1 MGPLFILHKDRC
13 PHCIPSSVLGQA
25 HTWLL
30 NRLTEH
36 QMESQ
41 AQIKLSRQGHLMILN
56 LPTAS
61 IHSCPCPLPGARR
74 ESVWDKGLSM
84 KSTGKGF
91 PWCNHQK
98 SIQNVILTFCSVIV
112 SKTSRLG
119 SFLNPLNHSSSAA
132 QRKQFWGVVFCIF
145 SPDRGRSFKI
155 SKVLLHCLNI
165 RSLPELFGK
174 VVSPN

>member
-1 MGPLFILHKDRC
+1 MLFLSNVTFTGKGVVRTSTCLSEVHDLIRNGPTLYFAQRQVPTSH
-13 PHCIPSSVLGQA
+13 SQAVLGQA

-36 QMESQ
+36 KVESQ
-41 AQIKLSRQGHLMILN
+41 AQVKLSHQGHLMILN

-61 IHSCPCPLPGARR
+61 IHSCSCTLPGARK

-132 QRKQFWGVVFCIF
+132 QRKQFW
-145 SPDRGRSFKI
+145 
-155 SKVLLHCLNI
+155 
-165 RSLPELFGK
+165 
-174 VVSPN
+174 